1 MMMRTLLIVAA
12 IIGFSAA
19 ALAQTGAPK
28 PLKKAAGTNG
38 L

>member
-19 ALAQTGAPK
+19 ALAQTGAE
-28 PLKKAAGTNG
+28 AAEEGRWHKW